1 MSYINKSL
9 GNGETVILRARFHW
23 LYDFAVWGSVLVPGA
38 ILLWFL
44 ARVRGA
50 PEPFALDDWNTWVLF
65 LLGAG
70 FVVCFVNAMVMVL
83 NKWATE
89 VGVTSH
95 RFVEKYGIFTLRS
108 NEIAVPNIEGVR
120 VNQDFFGRVF
130 NYGKVQIEG
139 TGDDSVLTPTI
150 ADPIGFVRAIQTAKE
165 HMLQRLK
172 AREPIPL
179 DDDPAVAP

>member
-1 MSYINKSL
+1 MSYIDKSL
-9 GNGETVILRARFHW
+9 GDGETVILRARFHW
-23 LYDFAVWGSVLVPGA
+23 LYDFAVWASVLVPGGL
-38 ILLWFL
+38 LLWFL
-44 ARVRGA
+44 GRVRRA
-50 PEPFALDDWNTWVLF
+50 PDPFALSDWNTWALF

-70 FVVCFVNAMVMVL
+70 FLVCFANAIWMVL

-120 VNQDFFGRVF
+120 VNQSVAGRVF

-172 AREPIPL
+172 AGADKALPDNP
-179 DDDPAVAP
+179 

>member
-1 MSYINKSL
+1 MSYIDKSL
-9 GNGETVILRARFHW
+9 GEGETVIVRAKFHW
-23 LYDFAVWGSVLVPGA
+23 LYDFAIWGSVLVPGFA
-38 ILLWFL
+38 LLLF
-44 ARVRGA
+44 AGRAQQGPA
-50 PEPFALDDWNTWVLF
+50 PFAADDPVTWATA
-65 LLGAG
+65 LLTVI
-70 FVVCFVNAMVMVL
+70 FILCFSNAMWMIL

-120 VNQDFFGRVF
+120 VNQSMLGRLF
-130 NYGKVQIEG
+130 NYGKVRIEG

-165 HMLQRLK
+165 HMAQR
-172 AREPIPL
+172 PVPTQPL
-179 DDDPAVAP
+179 P